1 MFWLVDGRE
10 VPGKPHHFLLRSR
23 LMIIII
29 MTEGDDDDSGGGGDD
44 GAHEDDDATL
54 GKMSVGRQ
62 GVVLNR
68 LQYSK

>member
-1 MFWLVDGRE
+1 MMAKNVMGN
-10 VPGKPHHFLLRSR
+10 
-23 LMIIII
+23 
-29 MTEGDDDDSGGGGDD
+29 GDDDD
-44 GAHEDDDATL
+44 DDDDDDDTS

>member
-1 MFWLVDGRE
+1 M
-10 VPGKPHHFLLRSR
+10 
-23 LMIIII
+23 MI
-29 MTEGDDDDSGGGGDD
+29 MVMVVVVV
-44 GAHEDDDATL
+44 HMMMMMPL

>member
-1 MFWLVDGRE
+1 MA
-10 VPGKPHHFLLRSR
+10 
-23 LMIIII
+23 
-29 MTEGDDDDSGGGGDD
+29 TDDDDDDGGGGGDG
-44 GAHEDDDATL
+44 GAHDDDDATL

>member
-1 MFWLVDGRE
+1 MFVIIKIDDY
-10 VPGKPHHFLLRSR
+10 HHFDG
-23 LMIIII
+23 
-29 MTEGDDDDSGGGGDD
+29 GDDDNG
-44 GAHEDDDATL
+44 GAHDDDDATL

>member
-1 MFWLVDGRE
+1 MG
-10 VPGKPHHFLLRSR
+10 
-23 LMIIII
+23 
-29 MTEGDDDDSGGGGDD
+29 GDDDNGGV
-44 GAHEDDDATL
+44 HDDDATL